1 MSDSVEI
8 YYQGK
13 REKIGLPSDWK
24 LLGVGEPKQVA
35 PIGDVVGELQKA
47 LASPVGMP
55 SLSEVCSRAKSAAVI
70 VDDQTRPTPAYLLLP
85 ELLAQMEKAGIPKDR
100 ISIVIGRGTHRIP
113 DQDEIKA
120 KVGEKIVQD
129 YCIIMHDPDDKSC
142 LVHLGQ
148 TRRGTPVWINK
159 AVAGADFSI
168 GIGNVVAHYLTGY
181 SGGPKIVLPGVS
193 GRETIV
199 PNHTMAKMPEVR
211 QGRTTGN
218 PLHEDQ
224 MEVAK
229 LAKLGMKIDLVL
241 NMNNQIVKIVAGEV
255 TGVHQGAIQAYNE
268 IYGFNVPALADVTI
282 ASGYPLEGELLQ
294 SCKAL
299 LSSDIATKPGGT
311 ILLASQCK
319 DGTGPGFYEALREK
333 VEPSEIYQWIFEGKA
348 TPTGGPIAARVK
360 QVMKSKKVVMVTD
373 RIPPEKLEEMGMI
386 YAPNFDEAIAKISS
400 WAKQAQ
406 VLAFPAGSS
415 SNPIV

>member
-1 MSDSVEI
+1 MANSVEI

-35 PIGDVVGELQKA
+35 PIDDVVGELRKM
-47 LASPVGMP
+47 LASPLGMAG
-55 SLSEVCSRAKSAAVI
+55 LSDVCSRAKSAAVI
-70 VDDQTRPTPAYLLLP
+70 VDDQTRPTPAYLILP

-100 ISIVIGRGTHRIP
+100 TSIIIGRGTHRIP
-113 DQDEIKA
+113 NQDEIKA

-129 YCIIMHDPDDKSC
+129 YCIVMHDPDDKAC

-159 AVAGADFSI
+159 VVADADFSV

-211 QGRTTGN
+211 QGRTAGN

-224 MEVAK
+224 MEVAQI
-229 LAKLGMKIDLVL
+229 AKLGMKVDLVL
-241 NMNNQIVKIVAGEV
+241 NMSNQIVKIVAGSVSEA
-255 TGVHQGAIQAYNE
+255 HKAAIQTYNS

-299 LSSDIATKPGGT
+299 LSADIATKAGGT

-333 VEPSEIYQWIFEGKA
+333 VEPSDIYQWILEGKA

-373 RIPPEKLEEMGMI
+373 RIPPEKLAEMGMI

-406 VLAFPAGSS
+406 VLVFPAGSS